1 MNNVEVV
8 EANTLRMKARIAIRG
23 LSISP
28 NDKKAVLTAIDA
40 ARLPLYKYFKVN
52 KKDTAEAF
60 VRKVIAGIGDGVDEK
75 IKEKIELCLQQTLK
89 QD

>member
-23 LSISP
+23 LGLPTKI
-28 NDKKAVLTAIDA
+28 KEAVMVAIDA
-40 ARLPLYKYFKVN
+40 ARLPLYKYFKIN

-60 VRKVIAGIGDGVDEK
+60 VRKVLAGIGDIDIK
-75 IKEKIELCLQQTLK
+75 IIGDIKKCLEQTLK
-89 QD
+89 LD

>member
-28 NDKKAVLTAIDA
+28 NDKKAVLTVIDA